1 MDTLTYI
8 TAIAT
13 AFTLTITPVVV
24 SKAARE
30 NIQSKKVV
38 WIEHGMAL
46 RSNIQISDVISLV
59 GQRPEYFLSKI
70 EQGALKRALLRSV
83 KIIEPRF
90 A

>member
-1 MDTLTYI
+1 MLTYI

-13 AFTLTITPVVV
+13 AVTLTITPVVV
-24 SKAARE
+24 SKSARE
-30 NIQSKKVV
+30 NIQANKVT
-38 WIEHGMAL
+38 WAESGMAL
-46 RSNIQISDVISLV
+46 RSNILIADVISLA
-59 GQRPEYFLSKI
+59 GQRPDYYLSKV

>member
-1 MDTLTYI
+1 MLT

-13 AFTLTITPVVV
+13 AVTLTVTPIMTSNAALDTQADRLPSWTKESVTFPPSLKI
-24 SKAARE
+24 SK
-30 NIQSKKVV
+30 
-38 WIEHGMAL
+38 
-46 RSNIQISDVISLV
+46 VISLA
-59 GQRPEYFLSKI
+59 GQRPSYYLSKT